1 MAKLVSADYA
11 KLKERVQELAKG
23 PANRPAVEQRLKKL
37 SEKGIPKRTIS
48 LEEMLAKKE
57 EILDQIQS
65 RAEQYEQVDQS
76 CSKSPALAIMEA
88 FGFGDV
94 KIITALSALPGVA
107 LTGETCGAVLG
118 GMVALSAYFGDDD
131 VLDFSANA
139 RCYAHSRK
147 FIHLFEE
154 ELGTTKCREIHKDVV
169 FGQYYP
175 VADPK
180 EGYPSFLKDKGFE
193 KCALPPGVSARIA
206 ARIILEDI
214 DRKMRGDP
222 AR

>member
-1 MAKLVSADYA
+1 MAKRVSPNYA
-11 KLKERVQELAKG
+11 KLKERVQELAHG
-23 PANRPAVEQRLKKL
+23 PANRSAIEQRLKRL
-37 SEKGIPKRTIS
+37 SEEGIPKRTLS
-48 LEEMLAKKE
+48 LKEMIAAKE

-88 FGFGDV
+88 FGFGDI

-118 GMVALSAYFGDDD
+118 GMVALSAYFGNNYL
-131 VLDFSANA
+131 LDFSANA
-139 RCYAHSRK
+139 RCYAHSRN
-147 FIHLFEE
+147 FIHLFEK

-214 DRKMRGDP
+214 DQEMRGDQ
-222 AR
+222 AK